1 MSDLHIERHRARYH
15 LGKSRIRDRY
25 RLDAIAGAIF
35 EDSPGTFLSDA
46 SWGEMEEVCIRS
58 LEVVVPVELGASDRV
73 LAERWSVAIAAAI
86 RRAVASQSDS
96 VIRYRSRRAAVLE
109 MVSSICRDD
118 RRREW
123 AWRQIGLVPKGLA
136 SRAGEQVEDALL
148 DDPLQIVP
156 VIAVLAED
164 GLLPRIDE
172 LFDSPAWWRLAQGAA
187 RAAGATLP
195 PGEDIARAVTPGVG
209 ELAQSI
215 FLKSRIARAVT
226 NFDSR
231 ALASDQGRGAV
242 SALIVLEADPALFVL
257 ATGRALGVMS
267 AIRGVL
273 ATPGFARHVPDTPG
287 RSTTTGDPRTTLE
300 GDRDTQKRQPGRQAS
315 TPDPEQPETLP
326 DELASGDSEF
336 DKLSA
341 SGATSVGSRTQWA
354 GLLYLIHLVARL
366 GIPEQ
371 VVNDETLGRRG
382 LTWVLHQLALSL
394 VPVESPDPAALAFA
408 GMAPGSNAPDEDFAP
423 PTPAEVDAVSSLRSM
438 VVAEL
443 REALE
448 RRLDDE
454 HLLVAGVT
462 RRDAEI
468 RGTAGWLDVH
478 LKLDAVS
485 MEVRR
490 AGLDLDPG
498 YVPWLGVV
506 LRFLYE

>member
-1 MSDLHIERHRARYH
+1 MPDLHIERHRARYH
-15 LGKSRIRDRY
+15 LGKSSVRDRY

-35 EDSPGTFLSDA
+35 EDSSGTFLSDA

-58 LEVVVPVELGASDRV
+58 LDVVVPVDLGASDRL

-136 SRAGEQVEDALL
+136 SRAGDQVEDALL
-148 DDPLQIVP
+148 DDPRQVVP
-156 VIAVLAED
+156 VIALLAED
-164 GLLPRIDE
+164 GLLPSVDE
-172 LFDSPAWWRLAQGAA
+172 LLDSLAWWRLAQGAA
-187 RAAGATLP
+187 RAAGVTLP
-195 PGEDIARAVTPGVG
+195 PGEDTARAGTPGVG
-209 ELAQSI
+209 ALSQSI
-215 FLKSRIARAVT
+215 FSKSRIARAVT

-242 SALIVLEADPALFVL
+242 SVLIVLEADPALSVL

-287 RSTTTGDPRTTLE
+287 LSTMTGDPPTTLE

-326 DELASGDSEF
+326 DGLASGDSEF

-382 LTWVLHQLALSL
+382 LTWVLH
-394 VPVESPDPAALAFA
+394 P
-408 GMAPGSNAPDEDFAP
+408 
-423 PTPAEVDAVSSLRSM
+423 R
-438 VVAEL
+438 
-443 REALE
+443 
-448 RRLDDE
+448 
-454 HLLVAGVT
+454 
-462 RRDAEI
+462 
-468 RGTAGWLDVH
+468 
-478 LKLDAVS
+478 
-485 MEVRR
+485 VRR
-490 AGLDLDPG
+490 AGSRFKPTRRRRRAAHTSRGRCGIEPEVDGGGRAEGGTREKTRRRAPAGRGRNAPRCRDQGHCWLARRAPEAGRGLHGSAEGRPG
-498 YVPWLGVV
+498 PRPG
-506 LRFLYE
+506 LRAVAGGGPEVSV